1 MGTESGGI
9 VSPWKCNRNRK
20 PPNGTI
26 NPDTAVPPTL
36 SLRYIA
42 FTASV
47 YAYLLFIRPTHLNTT
62 ERCLPCFIP
71 LGIVVVKAGLA
82 LFAQKEKKA
91 LEGGNSFVSISFCL
105 CEFSGFRRKKYFF
118 WKRVGGKEDLL
129 LILPCFRLFRCEY

>member
-9 VSPWKCNRNRK
+9 VSPWKCNRNQK
-20 PPNGTI
+20 PPNGTL

-47 YAYLLFIRPTHLNTT
+47 LRIFCLFVPHTLNTT

-71 LGIVVVKAGLA
+71 LGIVVVKMGPV
-82 LFAQKEKKA
+82 FKQQKEKKTS
-91 LEGGNSFVSISFCL
+91 EGEQVQVSFLFL
-105 CEFSGFRRKKYFF
+105 PFPNLDFRGKKKYFVRKGTP
-118 WKRVGGKEDLL
+118 KRK
-129 LILPCFRLFRCEY
+129 IASLFAIF